1 MSSNIP
7 LARVLDEF
15 VELVQFAEEVKRH
28 PRTVKRWTKGPD
40 GLSTAWMGRTEYV
53 HVPTARQWLRNRL
66 RQRNSRR
73 TATNE
78 SAAWKSRDP

>member
-7 LARVLDEF
+7 RVLDEF
-15 VELVQFAEEVKRH
+15 IELVQFAREEVKKH
-28 PRTVKRWTKGPD
+28 PRTVKRWTKQPD
-40 GLSTAWMGRTEYV
+40 GLPTALMGRTEYV

-73 TATNE
+73 TTTN
-78 SAAWKSRDP
+78 AA